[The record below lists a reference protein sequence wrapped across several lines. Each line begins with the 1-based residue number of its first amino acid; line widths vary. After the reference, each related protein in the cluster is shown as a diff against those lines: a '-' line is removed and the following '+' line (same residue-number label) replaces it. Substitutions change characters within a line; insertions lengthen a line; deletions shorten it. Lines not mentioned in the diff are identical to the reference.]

1 MTKILKLH
9 AREILD
15 SRGRPTVL
23 ANCQLD
29 RGCGE
34 ASVPSGASTGSAEA
48 MELRDG
54 DEKRYRGLGCRK
66 AVANINGEMTS
77 VLRGLSFSDQADL
90 DARLIALDGT
100 TNKSRL
106 GANAILAVSIAF
118 ARAVADGR
126 GLALWEYFAELANA
140 KPRALPRLTIN
151 LFSGGKHAGEQV
163 PVQDVLMVPLS
174 SSTTDETLSIA
185 YDVFHSAAE
194 LTHRRYGMR
203 LLRADEGG
211 LAPPFREVEEMLDA
225 AVEAISAAG
234 FVPGKEVALALDV
247 AASHFC
253 KDGSYALGN
262 ESLSSEQMIQRLERW
277 VTAYPII
284 SVEDGLA
291 EDDWECWPSLLNVLG
306 SHALVVGDDLLC
318 TQPTRIQK
326 AIDTH
331 SASALLL
338 KVNQVGTLTEA
349 ARALGLAR
357 AANWTTVLSVRSGET
372 EDNWAADLAVGWC
385 VDQFKNGSIT
395 QSERLSKLNRLLEIE
410 EITGFHVAPWS
421 TR

>member
-23 ANCQLD
+23 AKCQLD

-54 DEKRYRGLGCRK
+54 DEKRYGGLGCRK
-66 AVANINGEMTS
+66 AVANINEEMTS
-77 VLRGLSFSDQADL
+77 ALRGLSFSDQAEL
-90 DARLIALDGT
+90 DARLITLDGT
-100 TNKSRL
+100 RNKSRL

-118 ARAVADGR
+118 ARAVSNGR
-126 GLALWEYFAELANA
+126 RLALWEYFAELANA
-140 KPRALPRLTIN
+140 KPRALPRLAIN

-163 PVQDVLMVPLS
+163 PVQDVLIVPLC

-211 LAPPFREVEEMLDA
+211 LAPPFREVDEMLEA

-234 FVPGKEVALALDV
+234 FAPGKEVALAIDV
-247 AASHFC
+247 AASHFY
-253 KDGSYALGN
+253 KDGGYALGN
-262 ESLSSEQMIQRLERW
+262 ECLSSEQMIQRLKQW
-277 VTAYPII
+277 VTTYPII
-284 SVEDGLA
+284 SVEDGLG
-291 EDDWECWPSLLNVLG
+291 EDDWECWPSLLNSLG

-318 TQPTRIQK
+318 TQPARIQK
-326 AIDTH
+326 AIDTD
-331 SASALLL
+331 SANALLL

-349 ARALGLAR
+349 AKALSLAR
-357 AANWTTVLSVRSGET
+357 AANWTIVLSVRSGET

-385 VDQFKNGSIT
+385 ANQFKNGSIT

-421 TR
+421 IR

>member
-174 SSTTDETLSIA
+174 SSTTDETL
-185 YDVFHSAAE
+185 
-194 LTHRRYGMR
+194 
-203 LLRADEGG
+203 
-211 LAPPFREVEEMLDA
+211 
-225 AVEAISAAG
+225 
-234 FVPGKEVALALDV
+234 
-247 AASHFC
+247 
-253 KDGSYALGN
+253 
-262 ESLSSEQMIQRLERW
+262 
-277 VTAYPII
+277 
-284 SVEDGLA
+284 
-291 EDDWECWPSLLNVLG
+291 
-306 SHALVVGDDLLC
+306 
-318 TQPTRIQK
+318 
-326 AIDTH
+326 
-331 SASALLL
+331 
-338 KVNQVGTLTEA
+338 
-349 ARALGLAR
+349 
-357 AANWTTVLSVRSGET
+357 
-372 EDNWAADLAVGWC
+372 
-385 VDQFKNGSIT
+385 
-395 QSERLSKLNRLLEIE
+395 
-410 EITGFHVAPWS
+410 
-421 TR
+421 